1 MRLGCRSERTQAAT
15 LLYRVPSEEFISV
28 GLTGDGTALVTATG
42 SKLIAD
48 DTVFLGYSGN
58 RIWPGNSNCVVVQ
71 GRVWRTLTFLGAVHR
86 DRRIAPCAFDGP
98 INRQCF
104 CALAQARGIVD
115 MGNLGSDKS
124 AVIRNAVRVTGARLC
139 FLHPIYP
146 TLNQIDR
153 AECINYLEHTGYV
166 SVKKTE
172 AC

>member
-1 MRLGCRSERTQAAT
+1 MIQFFWAIA
-15 LLYRVPSEEFISV
+15 
-28 GLTGDGTALVTATG
+28 ATG
-42 SKLIAD
+42 SGPAIVIVL
-48 DTVFLGYSGN
+48 LS
-58 RIWPGNSNCVVVQ
+58 R

-166 SVKKTE
+166 SVKKLKLARDLLVSE
-172 AC
+172 QPLLLVRVAKQKRKC